1 MSEEEII
8 KNIEEDI
15 FRFNDLIYFYE
26 TDNLYEWIDVEKV
39 REKLKTY
46 QGILDLYNKE
56 KEKNKELEKYR
67 GLYENEMLGYIAGYE
82 DGKHHKLTATAIFAE
97 ENKQKR
103 LEQMIK
109 QNYISKDKIKNIIK
123 QLEKEQE
130 QNRKELER
138 GIDYLSNTMT
148 ESASKKIGINL
159 SIREYLQELLEERK

>member
-8 KNIEEDI
+8 KVLED
-15 FRFNDLIYFYE
+15 RLENS
-26 TDNLYEWIDVEKV
+26 NLYIYYNSCVGAECFEAIRSLLE
-39 REKLKTY
+39 LY
-46 QGILDLYNKE
+46 QKE

-109 QNYISKDKIKNIIK
+109 QNYISKDKIRELLHSYSINDKRFTK
-123 QLEKEQE
+123 YLE
-130 QNRKELER
+130 
-138 GIDYLSNTMT
+138 
-148 ESASKKIGINL
+148 
-159 SIREYLQELLEERK
+159 ELLEE